1 MYPHS
6 VPFDSQLVEAKL
18 ALNMIGPEEMPSL
31 AWDALEAG
39 LDGLFIRRLAALINP
54 SGWETDQIESA
65 FMAEAGLKRISIGE
79 ASIRIARQ
87 IAIRILSDGRDPLAH
102 TRDFYLL
109 WVRAEYAAEIQ
120 EIACLDDAKAWMTEA
135 DLRKEARDLLI
146 ALVAGSGRKLRADPD
161 SGPSAA

>member
-39 LDGLFIRRLAALINP
+39 LDGPSIRRLAALVNP

-65 FMAEAGLKRISIGE
+65 FMAEAGIKPISTRE

-87 IAIRILSDGRDPLAH
+87 LAIRILNEGLDPLAY
-102 TRDFYLL
+102 TRDFELL
-109 WVRAEYAAEIQ
+109 WIRAEYPAEIQ
-120 EIACLDDAKAWMTEA
+120 EVGCLDDAKAWMTDA
-135 DLRKEARDLLI
+135 DLRKEASDVLTVL
-146 ALVAGSGRKLRADPD
+146 AAGGEPKL
-161 SGPSAA
+161 

>member
-1 MYPHS
+1 

-39 LDGLFIRRLAALINP
+39 LDGPFIRRLAALVNP

-65 FMAEAGLKRISIGE
+65 FMAEAGMNRISFRE

-87 IAIRILSDGRDPLAH
+87 LAIRILSEGLDPLAY
-102 TRDFYLL
+102 TRDFELL
-109 WVRAEYAAEIQ
+109 WIRAEHPAEIQ
-120 EIACLDDAKAWMTEA
+120 EVGCLDDAKAWMTDA
-135 DLRKEARDLLI
+135 DLRKEARDVLI
-146 ALVAGSGRKLRADPD
+146 ALTAGGEPKL
-161 SGPSAA
+161 